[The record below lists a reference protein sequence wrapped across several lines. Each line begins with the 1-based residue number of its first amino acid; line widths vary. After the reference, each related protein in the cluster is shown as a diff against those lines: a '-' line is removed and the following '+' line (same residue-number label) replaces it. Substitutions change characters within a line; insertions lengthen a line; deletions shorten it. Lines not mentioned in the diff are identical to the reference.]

1 MTKKTSNKNNDH
13 NAFGDFE
20 DFGFS
25 TGSSEQKSKF
35 EIEPQKI
42 TSGQSNPKNLT
53 TF

>member
-1 MTKKTSNKNNDH
+1 MSKKTSSKNNDH

-25 TGSSEQKSKF
+25 TGTNQQKSKF
-35 EIEPQKI
+35 EVEPQKM
-42 TSGQSNPKNLT
+42 TFGQSNPKNPT